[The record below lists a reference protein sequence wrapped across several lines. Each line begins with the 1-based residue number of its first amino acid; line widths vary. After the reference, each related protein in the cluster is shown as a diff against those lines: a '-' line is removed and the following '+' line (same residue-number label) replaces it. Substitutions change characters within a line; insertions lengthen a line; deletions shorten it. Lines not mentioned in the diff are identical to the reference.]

1 MKNWSMIPVFILF
14 GALCVNAQT
23 TTIPTFKTVQ
33 VRPGVIKVPGYK
45 LPAVTTTR
53 VSQKVLESEEIKA
66 VTQVASTEGNFIGTV
81 EIGTT
86 PKMKIELTPQNFTN
100 TDKASLYLRF
110 PLGIGENSFTMGDLP
125 IVSEMRDINKKQ
137 SVYIDFDVIAGKQY
151 SVRIPITIPMSKTR
165 TLTVYYGGTY
175 SNSALFSIS
184 FTGTQEV
191 SFAVTAETTG
201 RIYFTM
207 KETSAYQLGH
217 WYFPKVI
224 IAEL

>member
-1 MKNWSMIPVFILF
+1 MKKLSILLMMCLL
-14 GALCVNAQT
+14 ATLCMNAQT
-23 TTIPTFKTVQ
+23 TAVPTFKTVQ
-33 VRPGVIKVPGYK
+33 VRPGVIRVPGYK
-45 LPAVTTTR
+45 LPAITTTR

-66 VTQVASTEGNFIGTV
+66 VTQVAPTEGNFIGTI

-110 PLGIGENSFTMGDLP
+110 PLGIGEDSFTMGDLP

-151 SVRIPITIPMSKTR
+151 SVRIPITIPLSKTR
-165 TLTVYYGGTY
+165 TITVYYGGTY

-184 FTGTQEV
+184 FTGTQEL

-201 RIYFTM
+201 RICFTL
-207 KETSAYQLGH
+207 KETSAYQLGY

>member
-1 MKNWSMIPVFILF
+1 MKNRHFILVWF
-14 GALCVNAQT
+14 LFNAALLSAQT

-33 VRPGVIKVPGYK
+33 VRPGVVRVPGYK

-66 VTQVASTEGNFIGTV
+66 VTQVAPTEGNFVGTV

-100 TDKASLYLRF
+100 TEKASLYLRY
-110 PLGIGENSFTMGDLP
+110 PLGIGETGFSMGDLP
-125 IVSEMRDINKKQ
+125 AFTVRDINLRQ
-137 SVYIDFDVIAGKQY
+137 SVTIAFEVIAGKQY
-151 SVRIPITIPMSKTR
+151 SVRIPITISLSKTR
-165 TLTVYYGGTY
+165 TITAYYGGVF

-184 FTGTQEV
+184 FAGTQDV
-191 SFAVTAETTG
+191 WFTVTAETDG
-201 RIYFTM
+201 YMYIAL
-207 KETSAYQLGH
+207 KETSAYQTGY
-217 WYFPKVI
+217 WSFPKVI